1 MNSIMISFIITSF
14 AGFATMLGILPIFF
28 SGRKQD
34 IIIPFSL
41 AFSAGVMLS
50 ISFFSLIPEATS
62 LIGNIFLMVPTMLF
76 TGIFVVC
83 GILFSSFVDGKI
95 EKKFSS
101 NLLYRVGI
109 VSVIALIFHNI
120 PEGITTFLSSSQ
132 DLLLGITLAIGIA
145 LHNIP
150 EGISIAI
157 PIYYA
162 TYSKKKAV
170 FFTFLSGF
178 SELFGAVLAYLFLTP
193 IITSF
198 GLGAILA
205 MAAGIMIHISVYEL
219 LPTAWRYPIP
229 IRIILSFLLGAFI
242 MFFCQMII

>member
-62 LIGNIFLMVPTMLF
+62 LIGNVFLMVPTMLL

-83 GILFSSFVDGKI
+83 GILFSAFVDGKI

-132 DLLLGITLAIGIA
+132 DLLLGITLAI
-145 LHNIP
+145 
-150 EGISIAI
+150 SIAI

-178 SELFGAVLAYLFLTP
+178 SELFGAVLAYLFLAP

-229 IRIILSFLLGAFI
+229 VRIILSFLLGAFI

>member
-1 MNSIMISFIITSF
+1 MNSIIISFIITSF

-28 SGRKQD
+28 SQRKQN
-34 IIIPFSL
+34 IVIPLSL
-41 AFSAGVMLS
+41 SFSAGVMLC
-50 ISFFSLIPEATS
+50 ISFLSLIPEATS
-62 LIGNIFLMVPTMLF
+62 LIGETFFAVPTMLF

-101 NLLYRVGI
+101 NILYRVGI
-109 VSVIALIFHNI
+109 ISVIALIFHNI
-120 PEGITTFLSSSQ
+120 PEGITTFLSSNQ
-132 DLLLGITLAIGIA
+132 DFSLGVTLAIGIA

-162 TYSKKKAV
+162 SCSKKKAV
-170 FFTFLSGF
+170 WFTFISGF
-178 SELFGAVLAYLFLTP
+178 SELFGAVLAYLFLAP

-205 MAAGIMIHISVYEL
+205 IAAGIMVHISVYEL
-219 LPTAWRYPIP
+219 IPTAWKYPMH
-229 IRIILSFLLGAFI
+229 FKI
-242 MFFCQMII
+242 MFSLGIGFLVMYFCQIII